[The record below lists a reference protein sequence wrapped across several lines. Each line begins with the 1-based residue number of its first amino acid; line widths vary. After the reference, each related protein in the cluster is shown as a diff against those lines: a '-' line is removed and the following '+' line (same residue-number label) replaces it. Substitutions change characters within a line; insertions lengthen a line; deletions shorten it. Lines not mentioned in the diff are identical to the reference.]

1 MVTNQEI
8 IFALPKGRIQNDV
21 LPIINKLG
29 IEIEPE
35 FFDTKTRKLIFE
47 TNKQNLKV
55 IQARSFD
62 IASFVASGKAD
73 IGVCGLD
80 VIEEF
85 PNEQIIRIKN
95 LNIGKCRLS
104 LAGKKS
110 DKLSDF
116 STHIKVA
123 TKYPVTTSKLL
134 KQQGFQ
140 VETFKLN
147 GAIELASH
155 LGMSDFIV
163 DLVSSGATLKA
174 NQLEEKQVLMQI
186 ASYLIINKT
195 SYQIKFTN
203 LNELFAEIIK

>member
-1 MVTNQEI
+1 M
-8 IFALPKGRIQNDV
+8 
-21 LPIINKLG
+21 
-29 IEIEPE
+29 
-35 FFDTKTRKLIFE
+35 
-47 TNKQNLKV
+47 
-55 IQARSFD
+55 
-62 IASFVASGKAD
+62 
-73 IGVCGLD
+73 
-80 VIEEF
+80 
-85 PNEQIIRIKN
+85 
-95 LNIGKCRLS
+95 
-104 LAGKKS
+104 
-110 DKLSDF
+110 
-116 STHIKVA
+116 
-123 TKYPVTTSKLL
+123 L

>member
-21 LPIINKLG
+21 LPTINKLG

-85 PNEQIIRIKN
+85 PNEQIIRIKTLISANAAYLLLAKN
-95 LNIGKCRLS
+95 LINYLTLQPTSRLPQNIL
-104 LAGKKS
+104 
-110 DKLSDF
+110 
-116 STHIKVA
+116 
-123 TKYPVTTSKLL
+123 
-134 KQQGFQ
+134 
-140 VETFKLN
+140 
-147 GAIELASH
+147 
-155 LGMSDFIV
+155 
-163 DLVSSGATLKA
+163 
-174 NQLEEKQVLMQI
+174 
-186 ASYLIINKT
+186 
-195 SYQIKFTN
+195 
-203 LNELFAEIIK
+203 